1 MMDLFRTTLIACNV
15 SDELFAAHR
24 TQAETRAYHLD
35 YADREFRLLAHRMG
49 YRVEKEEKVEPASSP
64 LSMETAAALLGY
76 PGASR

>member
-1 MMDLFRTTLIACNV
+1 MMDLFRTTLIARNV

-49 YRVEKEEKVEPASSP
+49 YRVEREEKVEPASP

-76 PGASR
+76 PGANR